1 MLRSFLQ
8 RCPACRIRKP
18 MERMCVELLRIRL
31 PQSPRKRGETRRRS
45 GYGARSP
52 MVLSEG
58 IRRRTRSCPRSSIR
72 NPGWLHAS
80 AGWLRL
86 GIDPNAPIHGL
97 RLECRNLLRKRR
109 RRTSRFRQIL
119 ITVPGASHASVD
131 DLAFSQRTI
140 LVAAHIR
147 NRGDL
152 SVKFEDGDT
161 LAAHGDNRRAF
172 LRNAFHRAGV
182 NKSFTNRIQFFPINL
197 TLARARREM
206 QTQDAYK
213 SGAGCN
219 RQHRA
224 SLRLQQAQR
233 DVANQKGVRH
243 VDQHMKG
250 LPDGRSQVPQPE
262 IMTGGCHEKK
272 NQEGQKTELL
282 EGEVGQAA
290 EVLIRRQEA
299 DERVFISEAMKL
311 NDRKDSVRCAQ
322 QKSDDSQMAAIVQQG
337 KKSRI
342 QPAKRPD
349 AQNHVQKQKRR

>member
-8 RCPACRIRKP
+8 RCPACRTRKP

-58 IRRRTRSCPRSSIR
+58 IRRRTRSSPRSSIR

-80 AGWLRL
+80 AGCLRL
-86 GIDPNAPIHGL
+86 GIDPNAPIHDL

-152 SVKFEDGDT
+152 PVKFEDGDT
-161 LAAHGDNRRAF
+161 LAAHFSGMLSTEQASTNPLSTGFSFFRSTSRSRDPAARCKLKTVTNPAPVATASTGLVSDCSKPNVTWPIKRAY
-172 LRNAFHRAGV
+172 A
-182 NKSFTNRIQFFPINL
+182 T
-197 TLARARREM
+197 
-206 QTQDAYK
+206 
-213 SGAGCN
+213 
-219 RQHRA
+219 
-224 SLRLQQAQR
+224 
-233 DVANQKGVRH
+233 
-243 VDQHMKG
+243 
-250 LPDGRSQVPQPE
+250 
-262 IMTGGCHEKK
+262 
-272 NQEGQKTELL
+272 
-282 EGEVGQAA
+282 
-290 EVLIRRQEA
+290 
-299 DERVFISEAMKL
+299 
-311 NDRKDSVRCAQ
+311 
-322 QKSDDSQMAAIVQQG
+322 
-337 KKSRI
+337 
-342 QPAKRPD
+342 
-349 AQNHVQKQKRR
+349 